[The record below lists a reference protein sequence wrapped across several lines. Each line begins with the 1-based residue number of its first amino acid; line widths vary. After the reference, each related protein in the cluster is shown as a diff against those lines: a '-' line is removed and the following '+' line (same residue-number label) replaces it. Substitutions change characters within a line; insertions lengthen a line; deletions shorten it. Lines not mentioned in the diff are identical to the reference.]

1 MSTTTTASGPAYT
14 DVLILYHKYDEDS
27 GDSAVITDASG
38 RDDRSINF
46 EFEENT
52 EVDNSC
58 GVKWRNEMY
67 IFGGRRKTKQ
77 VSQIVGCQLKNIGE
91 LKFKHNSGGCASVTD
106 SAIYLCFGDGNS
118 NGLAGSYKR
127 CRVLESPTGNYEYV
141 PLSRYYHRSTRIAA
155 SRGELLKIFHLVKF

>member
-1 MSTTTTASGPAYT
+1 MKYEYWVGYT
-14 DVLILYHKYDEDS
+14 DVLILYHESDEDN
-27 GDSAVITDASG
+27 GDKPAVITDASG
-38 RDDRSINF
+38 RDDQSIDF

-67 IFGGRRKTKQ
+67 IFGGKRKTKQ

-91 LKFKHNSGGCASVTD
+91 LKFKHISGGCASVTD
-106 SAIYLCFGDGNS
+106 SAIYLCFGSDNEF
-118 NGLAGSYKR
+118 NGSYKR
-127 CRVLESPTGNYEYV
+127 CRVLESPTGNYDYA

-155 SRGELLKIFHLVKF
+155 SRGELLKIFHLAKF